1 MKKLNLLAL
10 ALVIGTASVFA
21 TTNELLDIPA
31 KQIASQVAGLFE
43 NPDFYVDQ
51 DLQVKILFTFD
62 SEGKIVV
69 LRVNSTDKDVLNY
82 VRETLSNKT
91 IQTPGELNRVFTMPL
106 KIESR

>member
-21 TTNELLDIPA
+21 TTNEVLDIPV
-31 KQIASQVAGLFE
+31 KQIASQVTELFKTP
-43 NPDFYVDQ
+43 NFDVDQ
-51 DLQVKILFTFD
+51 DLEVKIIFSFD
-62 SEGKIVV
+62 SEGKIIVH
-69 LRVNSTDKDVLNY
+69 RVNSTDKDVLNY

-91 IQTPGELNRVFTMPL
+91 IQTPGELNRVFSLPL